1 MNGLAMNEEK
11 SILNPEEAAQLEAEF
26 RESLMDEHK
35 SRQEAQ
41 ERREHRSKEKMM
53 ERERERQVLAEEEL
67 KERIRGEFYKEQGY
81 KLYTDSAGRQHW
93 LTPEEY
99 DWRMRIR
106 ARRDKNRRAFDSA
119 AQQKRRRVMMYVG
132 CAALA
137 VLMGLILLK

>member
-1 MNGLAMNEEK
+1 MSLAMNNEK
-11 SILNPEEAAQLEAEF
+11 SILSAEEAAKVEAEF
-26 RESLMDEHK
+26 RESLMMEHK

-41 ERREHRSKEKMM
+41 AHREHRSREKMM

-67 KERIRGEFYKEQGY
+67 KERVRTEFYKEQGY

-93 LTPEEY
+93 LTPAEY

-119 AQQKRRRVMMYVG
+119 TQQQRRRVMMYLG

>member
-1 MNGLAMNEEK
+1 MTKLAMNKEQ
-11 SILNPEEAAQLEAEF
+11 SALSPEEAAKLEADF
-26 RESLMDEHK
+26 RETLMAEHE

-41 ERREHRSKEKMM
+41 THREVRSKEKMR

-67 KERIRGEFYKEQGY
+67 KERIRADFYKEQGY

-119 AQQKRRRVMMYVG
+119 AQQRRRRVLMYVG

-137 VLMGLILLK
+137 IAMGLILL

>member
-1 MNGLAMNEEK
+1 MTGLAMNEEK
-11 SILNPEEAAQLEAEF
+11 SILSSDEAEKLEADF
-26 RESLMDEHK
+26 RETLMEEHQT
-35 SRQEAQ
+35 RLEAQ
-41 ERREHRSKEKMM
+41 ERREVRSKEKMR
-53 ERERERQVLAEEEL
+53 ERERERQILAEEEL
-67 KERIRGEFYKEQGY
+67 KERVRAEFYKEQGY

-119 AQQKRRRVMMYVG
+119 AQQQRRRVLMYVG

-137 VLMGLILLK
+137 VFMGLILLK